1 MFFNAKL
8 NSSRPKHVVYL
19 IAATILGILLSLFA
33 HAAIEALYLSLA
45 QPLGYNIIWYGGC
58 ALPPVL
64 QISLLLVGGLTG
76 FFMGRFWW
84 RKVYIERVWA
94 KKYRPRKNS

>member
-8 NSSRPKHVVYL
+8 NQSRPKHLVYL
-19 IAATILGILLSLFA
+19 IASTILGILLSFLA
-33 HAAIEALYLSLA
+33 HAAIETYYLSLA
-45 QPLGYNIIWYGGC
+45 QRLGANVIWYGGC

-64 QISLLLVGGLTG
+64 QIGLLLAGGLGG
-76 FFMGRFWW
+76 FYLGRFWW

-94 KKYRPRKNS
+94 RKYRSRKNS